1 VLDAVGGTERGLVSP
16 ECWPARSEADAEVC
30 FEEVIGLAARAA
42 SMVSS
47 IRDVGRPLGCEED
60 RGPCMFDLRH
70 GAIFKY
76 PSSS

>member
-1 VLDAVGGTERGLVSP
+1 VLGAVGGTETGLVSP
-16 ECWPARSEADAEVC
+16 ERWPAPSEADAEVC
-30 FEEVIGLAARAA
+30 FEEAVIGFAARAA

-70 GAIFKY
+70 GAIFK
-76 PSSS
+76 